1 MIILQKRTYWYDNCQ
16 KEIPAWAQ
24 LDILDNIYPNHWR
37 NQSSVKWEE
46 IYRCWDASNALKDKC
61 HESKVTKCATSF
73 KEISSIKVSGLFAVV
88 NRICILIIHIAT
100 YSFIANNHAFWWCS
114 VNLILLS
121 LCGWQIAL
129 LLCSH
134 QVMYMANAIFLFR
147 AMRSQLRLSLRSLFA
162 VQQWL

>member
-88 NRICILIIHIAT
+88 NEICILIIHIAT
-100 YSFIANNHAFWWCS
+100 YSFLANNRHS
-114 VNLILLS
+114 DD
-121 LCGWQIAL
+121 AL
-129 LLCSH
+129 
-134 QVMYMANAIFLFR
+134 
-147 AMRSQLRLSLRSLFA
+147 
-162 VQQWL
+162 

>member
-1 MIILQKRTYWYDNCQ
+1 MVILQKRTYWYDNCQ

-88 NRICILIIHIAT
+88 NEICILIIHIAT
-100 YSFIANNHAFWWCS
+100 Y
-114 VNLILLS
+114 
-121 LCGWQIAL
+121 
-129 LLCSH
+129 
-134 QVMYMANAIFLFR
+134 
-147 AMRSQLRLSLRSLFA
+147 
-162 VQQWL
+162 